1 MLQSPAPLFW
11 LSKNSWSLVGIV
23 VAVAISSLG
32 ILPIGSQVVGEE
44 KQPIKKTARPIRA
57 LLVTGGCC
65 HDYPRQKQ
73 LLTKG
78 ISARADVEWTVVHQ
92 GGATTTA
99 EIPLY
104 RDPNW
109 ADGFDVVVHNECF
122 ADAKDPAWVDRV
134 LAPHRN
140 GTPAVLIHCAM
151 HCYRTGT
158 DKWFEFCGVQSPGHG
173 PHYAYTVENKKSDH
187 PIMKGFGDTWRV
199 PKGELYHTIKLW
211 PSATVLGEAKRQD
224 NNENQVCV
232 WTNLYGNTRVFGTTI
247 GHYNETMAEST
258 YLDMVTRGLLWAV
271 HGDSIPELKPVS
283 KEVADEIVAIA
294 RGERDNAKPSAGKCC
309 GEGNLLLG
317 KKTTASSEEVSKNNF
332 SGKAVDGDV
341 RSRWCAN
348 GGGKGEWLQIELPE
362 TVSIKSLR
370 LHWEQESAY
379 QYRVETSLDGEKFQT
394 VVDEKEN
401 KKVQRIV
408 GHSISPTEVK
418 FLRVVFLGAS
428 TGVWGSLW
436 EVEAYEGD
444 LPKLPDGL
452 SQNDSG
458 SPNLAD
464 VVVAEGFDVQVFA
477 EPPQVNYPVCLTTG
491 ANGEVFVGIDEQGSL
506 GKEAG
511 RGRIVRCVDRD
522 GDGKADEIKTFAK
535 VDHPR
540 GMVYD
545 AGNLWVLHPPFL
557 TLYQDTDLDGVAD
570 QSKELIR
577 GISTDQ
583 VQQRG
588 ADHTTNGIRMGIDGW
603 IYIAVGDFG
612 FSKAIAADGTELSRR
627 GGGIVRVRPDGS
639 DMEVYAW
646 GLRNILDV
654 CIDPKLDMFTR
665 DNTNDGGGWNVRVSH
680 ILQGAEYG
688 YPSRYINY
696 ADETM
701 PPLADY
707 GGGSGCGGM
716 YLYERRWPEAF
727 RNAAYTCDWGTSEV
741 YIHRLVADGPTF
753 KPHQETFLK
762 IARPTD
768 IDIDTSGRMLVS
780 SWLNGGFSYS
790 GDNVGFI
797 AQVIPKDFLPKPFPY
812 LTDLPAEKIVD
823 LLKTSGAAG
832 QFHASRELL
841 RRGEQEQIGSML
853 LELSADSNASVET
866 RVAAIFTLKQLVG
879 RKANNLLQNLGK
891 KDPSIRR
898 WALRALTDRIDEIE
912 PDNIA
917 WIGECLK
924 DSDVAVQAQALVS
937 LRQAAGSQSLS
948 RETKASIA
956 NLVLEMP
963 GLSRAWQPQP
973 HQLPQVER
981 VLPHLAMLTL
991 AKLDAA
997 EPVVEALSG
1006 SQRQLALLTLRQMHS
1021 EAAVGAI
1028 IRRLYRP
1035 VDDDLRTE
1043 LLSLL
1048 SRLYFEEGA
1057 YQRGDW
1063 WGTRPDT
1070 TGPYYDRQTWAMTDR
1085 IDRVLKATFEQG
1097 DTNLRQKM
1105 QKDFD
1110 RFKLP
1115 LSKDAAG
1122 SSIAAEEMKQQPI
1135 VIEHVDPTNPQLL
1148 GNQRLEVI
1156 QQKVVS
1162 LKGNPEAG
1170 KKLFENQAC
1179 IACHTFADG
1188 QTPKGPHLVDIG
1200 RRYTRPELVES
1211 LIQPS
1216 AKIAQG
1222 FDSWQFLTRDGEVLT
1237 GFVVTESAER
1247 VLLRNGQG
1255 VLQALSQDDIEERKK
1270 QEQSMMPQGLV
1281 GALTVEQLSDLLAYL
1296 ETLK

>member
-1 MLQSPAPLFW
+1 MSQSPAPFFS
-11 LSKNSWSLVGIV
+11 LSKNSLSMVGII
-23 VAVAISSLG
+23 VAAAISSLG
-32 ILPIGSQVVGEE
+32 ILPLGSRAVGEE
-44 KQPIKKTARPIRA
+44 RQPIKKTARPIRA

-92 GGATTTA
+92 GGTTTTA

-134 LAPHRN
+134 LTPHRN

-232 WTNLYGNTRVFGTTI
+232 WTNLYGSTRVFGTTI

-283 KEVADEIVAIA
+283 KEVTDEIVAIA
-294 RGERDNAKPSAGKCC
+294 RGERDNAPPSDGKCC

-341 RSRWCAN
+341 RTRWCAN

-379 QYRVETSLDGEKFQT
+379 QYRVEASIDGEKFQT
-394 VVDEKEN
+394 VIDEKDN

-408 GHSISPTEVK
+408 GHSISPTEAK

-428 TGVWGSLW
+428 TVVWGSLW

-444 LPKLPDGL
+444 LPKLPEGL
-452 SQNDSG
+452 TKNDSA

-464 VVVAEGFDVQVFA
+464 VVVADGFDVQVFA

-511 RGRIVRCVDRD
+511 RGRIVRCLDRD
-522 GDGKADEIKTFAK
+522 GDGKADDIKTFAK

-639 DMEVYAW
+639 DMEIYAW

-680 ILQGAEYG
+680 ILQGAEFG
-688 YPSRYINY
+688 YPSRYINF
-696 ADETM
+696 AEETM

-716 YLYERRWPEAF
+716 YVYERRWPEAF

-741 YIHRLVADGPTF
+741 YLHRLETDGPTF

-768 IDIDTSGRMLVS
+768 IDVDTSGRMLVS
-780 SWLNGGFSYS
+780 SWLNGGFSFS

-797 AQVIPKDFLPKPFPY
+797 AQVTPKDFLPKPFPY
-812 LTDLPAEKIVD
+812 LAELPAEKLVD

-832 QFHASRELL
+832 QFHISRELL
-841 RRGEQEQIGSML
+841 RRDEQDEIGSML
-853 LELSADSNASVET
+853 LDLSADSNASVET
-866 RVAAIFTLKQLVG
+866 RVAAIFTLKQLLG
-879 RKANNLLQNLGK
+879 RKANVPLQNLGK

-898 WALRALTDRIDEIE
+898 WTLRALTDRIDEIE
-912 PDNIA
+912 SDTVA
-917 WIGECLK
+917 WIGECLQ
-924 DSDVAVQAQALVS
+924 DSDVTVQAQALVS
-937 LRQAAGSQSLS
+937 LRQVASSEVLS

-956 NLVLEMP
+956 KLVLAMP
-963 GLSRAWQPQP
+963 VLSESWQPQP

-991 AKLDAA
+991 TKLDAA
-997 EPVVEALSG
+997 EPIVEALGG

-1021 EAAVGAI
+1021 EAAVSEI

-1035 VDDDLRTE
+1035 VDNELRIE

-1057 YQRGDW
+1057 YERGDW

-1097 DTNLRQKM
+1097 DSDLRQKM

-1115 LSKDAAG
+1115 LSKDATG

-1135 VIEHVDPTNPQLL
+1135 VIEHVDPTNPQLI
-1148 GNQRLEVI
+1148 GNQKLEAI
-1156 QQKVVS
+1156 QQNVVS
-1162 LKGNPEAG
+1162 LKGNAEAG
-1170 KKLFENQAC
+1170 KKLFETQAC

-1188 QTPKGPHLVDIG
+1188 QLPKGPHLVDIG

-1222 FDSWQFLTRDGEVLT
+1222 FDSWQFLTKDGEVLT
-1237 GFVVTESAER
+1237 GFVVTESADR